1 METLCTGADACSL
14 AVSQIGVQLDE
25 GLLKSGSNSDSLKVA

>member
-1 METLCTGADACSL
+1 METLNTEADACSL
-14 AVSQIGVQLDE
+14 AVSELGFQPGE